1 MKENLFLAVE
11 NVSLEIPSD
20 VELVLIKDFPP
31 LSPAINWNLWK
42 KVKSSFKTMKLRYKV
57 VK

>member
-1 MKENLFLAVE
+1 VE